1 MKKSILLVMLMV
13 VATILT
19 AQTKVMVQ
27 SEPTDIKYQ
36 IAKERV
42 ERMTKDIRSQMANQF
57 IAGNSIYEN
66 ETQAFL
72 SSMDSLLLVFRSSI
86 VATDTVEVDTVQL
99 KHEQDYIWL
108 KLAEADSNYTVEN
121 STEYKRLLNRIK
133 ELEKLL
139 IHSVILPD
147 YAEWV

>member
-1 MKKSILLVMLMV
+1 MLMV

-121 STEYKRLLNRIK
+121 STEYKRLLKRIK